1 MTANTLQERVQRA
14 VDELVASGREL
25 GVQVAAYLHGELVVD
40 ACAGVADPGTGRPVT
55 PDTPFFSFS
64 SGKGMTATAVH
75 VLAERGELDYDL
87 RIADVWPEYARH
99 GKGGTTLRHALT
111 HSAGVPALPA
121 GTTAEDF
128 TDWQRMCAVVAGSE
142 PLWEPGTAHGYHAWT
157 YGWLVGETVRRATGR
172 TLAQVLAEDVAEPL
186 KVPGELFFGVPG
198 EQQPRLAVLRDGN
211 WSAVLEHVSSAVPR
225 LDLVAP
231 PGVRPDAVL
240 GSRPDVLRADVPA
253 VGTMTA
259 RAAARMYAALIGE
272 VDGVRL
278 VSPERLAEMTAVA
291 VQGPDWVFGA
301 DAPRT
306 LGYALEA
313 GGAMFGAS
321 GSGGSLA
328 GAAPALGLS
337 VAATKNLL
345 TAGDDD
351 PMEDL
356 RALILEAVS

>member
-1 MTANTLQERVQRA
+1 MTVNALQERVQRA
-14 VDELVASGREL
+14 IDELVASGREL
-25 GVQVAAYLHGELVVD
+25 GVQVAAYVRGELVVD
-40 ACAGVADPGTGRPVT
+40 ACAGVADPGSGRPVT

-64 SGKGMTATAVH
+64 TGKGMTATAVH
-75 VLAERGELDYDL
+75 VLVERGELDYDL
-87 RIADVWPEYARH
+87 RIADVWPEYAQH

-111 HSAGVPALPA
+111 HAAGVPALPA
-121 GTTAEDF
+121 GVTAEDF
-128 TDWQRMCAVVAGSE
+128 TDWTRMCALVAGSE

-186 KVPGELFFGVPG
+186 KVPGELFFGVPAD
-198 EQQPRLAVLRDGN
+198 QQHRLAVLRDGN
-211 WSAVLEHVSSAVPR
+211 WSAALEQISSAVPR

-231 PGVRPDAVL
+231 PGVRPDAAI
-240 GSRPDVLRADVPA
+240 GGRPDVLRADVPA

-291 VQGPDWVFGA
+291 VGGPDWVFGA
-301 DAPRT
+301 DVERA
-306 LGYALEA
+306 LGYSIEG

-328 GAAPALGLS
+328 GAAPAHGLAL
-337 VAATKNLL
+337 AATKNLL
-345 TAGDDD
+345 TAGEDD

-356 RALILEAVS
+356 RALILEAVA